1 MGSCTIPRPER
12 QEFQEVL
19 RVEVSGCGD
28 PFCVSEFEIMANLSQ
43 VYRYIYIYPLIFND
57 HFLRCR
63 LDVHGI
69 YMIYHDIDI
78 FFGGGRNPL
87 PECQWA
93 VKV

>member
-43 VYRYIYIYPLIFND
+43 VYIYISPDLQRSFS
-57 HFLRCR
+57 
-63 LDVHGI
+63 
-69 YMIYHDIDI
+69 
-78 FFGGGRNPL
+78 
-87 PECQWA
+87 
-93 VKV
+93 